1 MDTVKLVV
9 EALLS
14 VAVEVEVIDPAV
26 NDPPVAESKNRE
38 ENVAVTAFNME
49 EKRLVEVALVFRRSV
64 IQALVIVPLVVEEL
78 AIYVW
83 PDTVRLVVE
92 ALLIIA

>member
-49 EKRLVEVALVFRRSV
+49 EKRLVEVALVLVKLVLKRLV
-64 IQALVIVPLVVEEL
+64 IQE
-78 AIYVW
+78 
-83 PDTVRLVVE
+83 
-92 ALLIIA
+92 

>member
-1 MDTVKLVV
+1 MVV

-49 EKRLVEVALVFRRSV
+49 EKRLVEVALVLVKLVLKRLV
-64 IQALVIVPLVVEEL
+64 IQE
-78 AIYVW
+78 
-83 PDTVRLVVE
+83 
-92 ALLIIA
+92 